1 MRGPQRPDPFSDGDP
16 PLELTT
22 FVGRSAEL
30 AELTAALGRARLV
43 TVTGVGGVGKSRL
56 AARVAAGWESAVGRV
71 ELAPVRDPQFVEYAV
86 AEALGLTDHTARLP
100 RETLLEHLAGRPALL
115 VLDGFEHL
123 VDACAE
129 LAAELLRKLPELR
142 VLAVG
147 RRPLGLAGERLLPLA
162 PLGESEAV
170 ELFTDRAREQG
181 LRVPDGPEVRELC
194 RRLEGIP
201 LALELAAGR
210 LRALSP
216 AQLLERLDDRFRL
229 LSASGGRGGVPRPV
243 PGEPPCRHQTLRTAI
258 GWSHELCTPA
268 ERLLWARLSVFA
280 QTFDLEA
287 AEYVCSGD
295 ALPAEDVL
303 DVLSELLAQ
312 SVLTREETPAGPR
325 YRMLDTVRAY
335 GADWLEGMGDA
346 GRLRRR
352 HRDWYLGLAT
362 WCELEWFSPRQGE
375 VAARV
380 EAELPNLRAALEF
393 CLTEPDEAHLGQ
405 YLAGSLW
412 FCWVGCGRLAEG
424 RRWLARSVEL
434 ESGYEQSRLKVLWV
448 LGYVAIL
455 QGDTVPALAALRE
468 CREQAERAADPTAV
482 AYAEHRTGCLALVT
496 DDMAL
501 AETLLRSA
509 LERYQEIGELN
520 SNVLMGQVELA
531 MTRAFQGD
539 LPDAVRLCE
548 DVRRV
553 CEDHGERWARSY
565 ALYVLA
571 YAAWLDGALERARE
585 LLAEC
590 LRNAHAFHD
599 LLGSV
604 LVLELLALVTAA
616 QGEPAEAALLQGAA
630 GRMWPSVGLPLF
642 GSAYY
647 NAPHERCE
655 AMARQVLGDAGY
667 EECVR
672 EGARLGRAAAVARAL
687 GFGGEV
693 RGRGGVRPE
702 GGVRAQGGEGPQD
715 GERPQGGAP
724 LLDGLPAQRGAA
736 PGGGGEAGGRGEA
749 DGSGEGGARGEAGG
763 GREADRGAE
772 GGSGTEGDSSPGSEG
787 GRGAD
792 GDPGAD
798 SGRGPEADRGA
809 GDDRGADAGARG
821 DVGKREPAASPARKG
836 GETAG

>member
-1 MRGPQRPDPFSDGDP
+1 MRGPQRPDPFSAGDP

-22 FVGRSAEL
+22 FVGRRAEL
-30 AELTAALGRARLV
+30 AGLSDLLGGARLV

-56 AARVAAGWESAVGRV
+56 AARLAAGWTDGSGRV
-71 ELAPVRDPQFVEYAV
+71 ELAPVRDAQFVEYAV
-86 AEALGLTDHTARLP
+86 AEALGLTDHTARPP
-100 RETLLEHLAGRPALL
+100 REALLEHLAGRPVLL

-123 VDACAE
+123 LDACAE
-129 LAAELLRKLPELR
+129 LTAELLRKLPRLR

-147 RRPLGLAGERLLPLA
+147 RRPLGLAGERLFPLA
-162 PLGESEAV
+162 PLAEDEAV
-170 ELFTDRAREQG
+170 ELFTDRARAQG
-181 LRVPDGPEVRELC
+181 LEVPDGPEVRELC

-216 AQLLERLDDRFRL
+216 AQLLQRLDDRFRL
-229 LSASGGRGGVPRPV
+229 LATSGWEGAPRPV
-243 PGEPPCRHQTLRTAI
+243 PGGPPSRHRTLRTAI

-295 ALPAEDVL
+295 GLPAEDVL
-303 DVLSELLAQ
+303 DVLSELVTQ
-312 SVLTREETPAGPR
+312 SVVTREETPAGPR

-335 GADWLEGMGDA
+335 GAEWLEGIGDA

-362 WCELEWFSPRQGE
+362 WCELDWFSPRQGE

-393 CLTEPDEAHLGQ
+393 CLTEPEEAHLGQ

-434 ESGYEQSRLKVLWV
+434 ESEYEQSRLKALWV

-468 CREQAERAADPTAV
+468 CRERAERVADPAAV

-496 DDMAL
+496 DDL
-501 AETLLRSA
+501 GRAETLLRSA
-509 LERYQEIGELN
+509 LDRYQEIGELN

-531 MTRAFQGD
+531 MARAFQGD

-571 YAAWLDGALERARE
+571 YAAWMEGAPDRARA
-585 LLAEC
+585 LLTEC
-590 LRNAHAFHD
+590 LANAHAFHD

-604 LVLELLALVTAA
+604 LSMELLALVTAA

-647 NAPHERCE
+647 NAPHDQCE
-655 AMARQVLGDAGY
+655 AIARQALGDARY
-667 EECVR
+667 EECAG
-672 EGARLGRAAAVARAL
+672 EGARLDRATAVDRAL
-687 GFGGEV
+687 G
-693 RGRGGVRPE
+693 RSPVRPLDALPTP
-702 GGVRAQGGEGPQD
+702 RGPM
-715 GERPQGGAP
+715 PQGG
-724 LLDGLPAQRGAA
+724 
-736 PGGGGEAGGRGEA
+736 
-749 DGSGEGGARGEAGG
+749 GGARPET
-763 GREADRGAE
+763 
-772 GGSGTEGDSSPGSEG
+772 TEH
-787 GRGAD
+787 AT
-792 GDPGAD
+792 DP
-798 SGRGPEADRGA
+798 
-809 GDDRGADAGARG
+809 ARG
-821 DVGKREPAASPARKG
+821 SRA
-836 GETAG
+836 T